1 MVTISLCMIV
11 KNNAQTL
18 DQCLSCT
25 KKFVDEII
33 IVDTGSTDKTK
44 AIAATYTDKIFD
56 YHWQDNFAS
65 ARNFSF
71 SKATM
76 SHCMWLHPSDTI
88 SEMEQNKICVWK
100 QTSNANLVDVLMM
113 VYDTAFDK
121 NGKPTS
127 SCFRER
133 IIRNT
138 KTSLWQGRLHEE
150 ILPFG
155 NIQYED
161 IHIEQHKETLDDINE
176 NLRIYEMMLQEEITF
191 SAKDQFYYA
200 SDLYDTQQYQ
210 KAIPIFKTFLEI
222 DDALLEQKII
232 AHQKL
237 AKCYGNCELPEK
249 QIATLFQS
257 FTLDLPRAEICCA
270 IGEYY
275 FEKQAWRQSAFWY
288 EIALH
293 IEQHPQ
299 NVGTIQEECYGY
311 LPCIQLCICF
321 DHLGEWEKARNYN
334 EMAAVF
340 RPESKAVAYNRRYF
354 KQKALQQ
361 K

>member
-11 KNNAQTL
+11 KNNAKTL
-18 DQCLSCT
+18 DRCLSCV
-25 KKFVDEII
+25 KKFADEII
-33 IVDTGSTDKTK
+33 IVDTGSTDETK
-44 AIAATYTDKIFD
+44 AVAATYTDKIFD
-56 YHWQDNFAS
+56 YSWQEDFAA

-76 SHCMWLHPSDTI
+76 SHCMWLHPFDTI
-88 SEMEQNKICVWK
+88 SETEQNKIYAWK
-100 QTSNANLVDVLMM
+100 QTSNANFVDVLMM
-113 VYDTAFDK
+113 IYDTAFDK

-127 SCFRER
+127 ACFRER

-138 KTSLWQGRLHEE
+138 KTDLWQGRVHEE

-161 IHIEQHKETLDDINE
+161 IHIQQHKQNADGIQQ
-176 NLRIYEMMLQEEITF
+176 NLRIYEMMLQEKITF

-200 SDLYDTQQYQ
+200 SDLCDTQQYQ
-210 KAIPIFKTFLEI
+210 KAIPILETFLHTA
-222 DDALLEQKII
+222 DGLLEQKII

-237 AKCYGNCELPEK
+237 ANCYRNCELPEK

-257 FTLDLPRAEICCA
+257 FILDLPRAEICCA
-270 IGEYY
+270 IGAYY
-275 FEKQAWRQSAFWY
+275 FEKQAWEKSAFWY

-293 IEQHPQ
+293 IEQNPQ
-299 NVGTIQEECYGY
+299 KTGTIQEECYGY

-334 EMAAVF
+334 EMAAIF
-340 RPESKAVAYNRRYF
+340 RPESKAVAYNRKYF